1 MGELVEKVKDVS
13 LAIVESGTETVLDD
27 LPKLSGALAQ
37 AGLHGA
43 ASVVAD
49 GVVGAVAPGV
59 FGAAMG
65 YKVRRFERNV
75 IELISE
81 LSASMDKVNER
92 LDRLDE
98 SQRRKFSEGMYRDA
112 FLDSIV
118 NENEPEKVAYCVH
131 AFINAMGEEG
141 VSDSFM
147 VALFDDLSRLS
158 RLDIRVL
165 NLHGGNYFTEGRTDD
180 DYNRLIS
187 EEGIDESQYRSIRQK
202 LCRFGLLQSKNEEK
216 REQNLEEV
224 QEVLADLVKQLS
236 SNKPKKLKAPKY
248 QRITHSDSYT
258 ITPLG
263 RRYLR
268 MMRRIDESEQR

>member
-1 MGELVEKVKDVS
+1 MRIAILLLFLC
-13 LAIVESGTETVLDD
+13 LA
-27 LPKLSGALAQ
+27 
-37 AGLHGA
+37 GA

-59 FGAAMG
+59 FGAVMG
-65 YKVRRFERNV
+65 YKVRRFERNI

-81 LSASMDKVNER
+81 LSANMDEVNNR
-92 LDRLDE
+92 LNQLEE
-98 SQRRKFSEGMYRDA
+98 SQRKKFSDGMYCDV

-118 NENEPEKVAYCVH
+118 NENEPEKVACCVH
-131 AFINAMGEEG
+131 AFINAMGEESI
-141 VSDSFM
+141 SDSFM

-165 NLHGGNYFTEGRTDD
+165 NLHGGSYFTEGRTDD

-224 QEVLADLVKQLS
+224 QAVLTDLIKQLN
-236 SNKPKKLKAPKY
+236 SNKSKKLKDPKY
-248 QRITHSDSYT
+248 QRITHSDSYA

-268 MMRRIDESEQR
+268 MMRQVDKSE

>member
-1 MGELVEKVKDVS
+1 MGELVEKVKDAS
-13 LAIVESGTETVLDD
+13 HAIVESGTEVVLDN
-27 LPKLSGALAQ
+27 LPELSGVLAQ
-37 AGLHGA
+37 SGLHGA
-43 ASVVAD
+43 ASVVAN

-59 FGAAMG
+59 FGAVMG
-65 YKVRRFERNV
+65 YKVRRFERNM
-75 IELISE
+75 IELVSE
-81 LSASMDKVNER
+81 LSANMDKVNER
-92 LDRLDE
+92 LNQLE
-98 SQRRKFSEGMYRDA
+98 ENQRRKFSDGMYRDV

-131 AFINAMGEEG
+131 AFINAMGEESI
-141 VSDSFM
+141 SDSFM

-165 NLHGGNYFTEGRTDD
+165 NLHAGEYLFDNQVDD
-180 DYNRLIS
+180 GYSRLIA

-224 QEVLADLVKQLS
+224 QAVLTDLIEQLN
-236 SNKPKKLKAPKY
+236 SNKSKKLKDPKY
-248 QRITHSDSYT
+248 QRITHSDSYA

-268 MMRRIDESEQR
+268 MMRQVDKSE

>member
-1 MGELVEKVKDVS
+1 MGELVEKVKDAS
-13 LAIVESGTETVLDD
+13 LAIVESGTETVLDN
-27 LPKLSGALAQ
+27 LPKLSAALTQ

-59 FGAAMG
+59 FGAVMG

-98 SQRRKFSEGMYRDA
+98 NQRRKFSEGMYRDA

-165 NLHGGNYFTEGRTDD
+165 NLHGGSYFTEGRTDD

-187 EEGIDESQYRSIRQK
+187 EEGIDESQCRSIRQK

-224 QEVLADLVKQLS
+224 QEALS
-236 SNKPKKLKAPKY
+236 ELIKNLNSNKIKKLHDPKY
-248 QRITHSDSYT
+248 QRITRSDSYA

-268 MMRRIDESEQR
+268 MMRQVDEPE

>member
-1 MGELVEKVKDVS
+1 MGELVEKVKDAS
-13 LAIVESGTETVLDD
+13 LAIVESGTETVLDN
-27 LPKLSGALAQ
+27 LPKLSAALTQ

-59 FGAAMG
+59 FGAVMG

-92 LDRLDE
+92 LNRLDE
-98 SQRRKFSEGMYRDA
+98 NQRRKFSEGMYRDA

-118 NENEPEKVAYCVH
+118 NENEPEKVVYCVH

-165 NLHGGNYFTEGRTDD
+165 NLHGGSFFTDGRTDD

-224 QEVLADLVKQLS
+224 QEVLAELIKKINT
-236 SNKPKKLKAPKY
+236 NKIKKLHDPKY
-248 QRITHSDSYT
+248 QRITSSDTYA

-268 MMRRIDESEQR
+268 MMRQVDEPE

>member
-1 MGELVEKVKDVS
+1 MGKLAEKAKDAS
-13 LAIVESGTETVLDD
+13 LAIVESGTETVLDN
-27 LPKLSGALAQ
+27 LPKLSGALAR

-59 FGAAMG
+59 FGAVMG
-65 YKVRRFERNV
+65 YKVRRFERNI

-81 LSASMDKVNER
+81 LSANMDEVNNR
-92 LDRLDE
+92 LNQLEE
-98 SQRRKFSEGMYRDA
+98 SQRKKFSDGMYCDV

-118 NENEPEKVAYCVH
+118 NENEPEKVACCVH
-131 AFINAMGEEG
+131 AFINAMGEESI
-141 VSDSFM
+141 SDSFM

-165 NLHGGNYFTEGRTDD
+165 NLHAGEYLFDNQVDD
-180 DYNRLIS
+180 DYSRLIV

-248 QRITHSDSYT
+248 QRITHSDSYA

-268 MMRRIDESEQR
+268 MMRRVDESE

>member
-1 MGELVEKVKDVS
+1 MGELVEKVKDAS
-13 LAIVESGTETVLDD
+13 LAIVESGTETVLDN
-27 LPKLSGALAQ
+27 LPKLSAALTQ

-59 FGAAMG
+59 FGAVMG

-92 LDRLDE
+92 LNRLDE
-98 SQRRKFSEGMYRDA
+98 NQRRKFSEGMYRDA

-118 NENEPEKVAYCVH
+118 NENEPEKVVYCVH

-165 NLHGGNYFTEGRTDD
+165 NLHGGSYFTEGRTDD

-187 EEGIDESQYRSIRQK
+187 EERIDESQYRSIRQK

-216 REQNLEEV
+216 REQNL
-224 QEVLADLVKQLS
+224 
-236 SNKPKKLKAPKY
+236 
-248 QRITHSDSYT
+248 
-258 ITPLG
+258 
-263 RRYLR
+263 
-268 MMRRIDESEQR
+268 

>member
-1 MGELVEKVKDVS
+1 
-13 LAIVESGTETVLDD
+13 
-27 LPKLSGALAQ
+27 
-37 AGLHGA
+37 
-43 ASVVAD
+43 
-49 GVVGAVAPGV
+49 
-59 FGAAMG
+59 
-65 YKVRRFERNV
+65 
-75 IELISE
+75 
-81 LSASMDKVNER
+81 MDKVNER
-92 LDRLDE
+92 LNRLDE
-98 SQRRKFSEGMYRDA
+98 NQRRKFSEGMYRDA

-165 NLHGGNYFTEGRTDD
+165 NLHGGSYFTEGRTDD

-224 QEVLADLVKQLS
+224 QAVLTDLIKQLN
-236 SNKPKKLKAPKY
+236 SNKSKKLKDPKY
-248 QRITHSDSYT
+248 QRITRSDSYA

-268 MMRRIDESEQR
+268 MMRQVDKSE

>member
-1 MGELVEKVKDVS
+1 MGELVEKVKDAS
-13 LAIVESGTETVLDD
+13 LAIVESGTETVLDN

-37 AGLHGA
+37 ADLHGA

-59 FGAAMG
+59 FGAVMG

-81 LSASMDKVNER
+81 LSSSMDKVNER

-98 SQRRKFSEGMYRDA
+98 NQRRKFSEGMYRDA

-118 NENEPEKVAYCVH
+118 NENEPEKVAYCVR

-141 VSDSFM
+141 ISDSFM

-165 NLHGGNYFTEGRTDD
+165 NLHVGGYLFDNQVDD
-180 DYNRLIS
+180 DYSRLIT

-202 LCRFGLLQSKNEEK
+202 LCRFGLLQSRNEEK

-236 SNKPKKLKAPKY
+236 SNKPKKLKALKC
-248 QRITHSDSYT
+248 QRITHSDSYA

-268 MMRRIDESEQR
+268 MMRQVNESE

>member
-1 MGELVEKVKDVS
+1 MGELVEKVKDAS
-13 LAIVESGTETVLDD
+13 LAIVESGTETVLDN
-27 LPKLSGALAQ
+27 LPKLSAALTQ

-59 FGAAMG
+59 FGAVMG

-92 LDRLDE
+92 LNRLDE
-98 SQRRKFSEGMYRDA
+98 NQRRKFSEGMYRDA

-118 NENEPEKVAYCVH
+118 NENEPEKVVYCVH

-165 NLHGGNYFTEGRTDD
+165 NLHGGSYFTEGRTDD

-224 QEVLADLVKQLS
+224 QEVLAELIKKINT
-236 SNKPKKLKAPKY
+236 NKIKKLHDPKY
-248 QRITHSDSYT
+248 QRITSSDSYA

-268 MMRRIDESEQR
+268 MMRQVDEPE

>member
-1 MGELVEKVKDVS
+1 MGELVEKVKDAS
-13 LAIVESGTETVLDD
+13 LAIVESGTETVLDN
-27 LPKLSGALAQ
+27 LPKLSAALTQ

-59 FGAAMG
+59 FGAVMG

-92 LDRLDE
+92 LNRLDE
-98 SQRRKFSEGMYRDA
+98 NQRRKFSEGMYRDA

-118 NENEPEKVAYCVH
+118 NENEPEKVVYCVH

-165 NLHGGNYFTEGRTDD
+165 NLHGGSYFTEGRTDD

-216 REQNLEEV
+216 RVQNLEEV
-224 QEVLADLVKQLS
+224 QAVLTDLIKQLN
-236 SNKPKKLKAPKY
+236 SNKSKKLKDPKY
-248 QRITHSDSYT
+248 QRITHSDSYA

-268 MMRRIDESEQR
+268 MMRQVDEPE

>member
-1 MGELVEKVKDVS
+1 MGELVEKVKDAS
-13 LAIVESGTETVLDD
+13 LAIVESGTETVLDN

-43 ASVVAD
+43 AFVVAD

-98 SQRRKFSEGMYRDA
+98 NQRRKFSEGMYRDA

-131 AFINAMGEEG
+131 AFINAMGEDG

-165 NLHGGNYFTEGRTDD
+165 NLHGSSYFTEDRTDD

-224 QEVLADLVKQLS
+224 QEVLAELIKKLN
-236 SNKPKKLKAPKY
+236 SNKIKKLQDPKY
-248 QRITHSDSYT
+248 QRITRSDSYA

-263 RRYLR
+263 RRYLK
-268 MMRRIDESEQR
+268 MMRQVDEPE

>member
-1 MGELVEKVKDVS
+1 
-13 LAIVESGTETVLDD
+13 
-27 LPKLSGALAQ
+27 
-37 AGLHGA
+37 
-43 ASVVAD
+43 
-49 GVVGAVAPGV
+49 
-59 FGAAMG
+59 
-65 YKVRRFERNV
+65 
-75 IELISE
+75 
-81 LSASMDKVNER
+81 
-92 LDRLDE
+92 
-98 SQRRKFSEGMYRDA
+98 MYRDA

-118 NENEPEKVAYCVH
+118 NENEPEKVVYCVH
-131 AFINAMGEEG
+131 AFINAMGKEG

-165 NLHGGNYFTEGRTDD
+165 NLHGGSYFTEGRTDD

-224 QEVLADLVKQLS
+224 QEVLAEFIKKINI
-236 SNKPKKLKAPKY
+236 NKIKKLHDPKY
-248 QRITHSDSYT
+248 QRITSSDSYA

-268 MMRRIDESEQR
+268 MMRQVDEPE

>member
-1 MGELVEKVKDVS
+1 MGELVEKVKDAS
-13 LAIVESGTETVLDD
+13 LAIVESGTETVLDN
-27 LPKLSGALAQ
+27 LPKLSAALTQ

-59 FGAAMG
+59 FGAVMG

-92 LDRLDE
+92 LNRLDE
-98 SQRRKFSEGMYRDA
+98 NQRRKFSEGMYRDA

-118 NENEPEKVAYCVH
+118 NENEPEKVVYCVH

-165 NLHGGNYFTEGRTDD
+165 NLHGGSYFTEGRTDD

-216 REQNLEEV
+216 RVQNLEEV
-224 QEVLADLVKQLS
+224 QAVLTDLIKQLN
-236 SNKPKKLKAPKY
+236 SNKSKKLKDPKY
-248 QRITHSDSYT
+248 QRITHSDSYA

-268 MMRRIDESEQR
+268 MMRQVDKSE

>member
-1 MGELVEKVKDVS
+1 MGELVEKVKDAS
-13 LAIVESGTETVLDD
+13 LAIVESGTETVLDN
-27 LPKLSGALAQ
+27 LPQLSGALAQ

-59 FGAAMG
+59 FGALMG
-65 YKVRRFERNV
+65 YKARRFERNI
-75 IELISE
+75 IELVSE
-81 LSASMDKVNER
+81 LSANMDKVNSR
-92 LDRLDE
+92 LNQLEE
-98 SQRRKFSEGMYRDA
+98 SQRKKFSDGIYRDV

-118 NENEPEKVAYCVH
+118 NENEPEKVAYCVR
-131 AFINAMGEEG
+131 AFINAMGEESI
-141 VSDSFM
+141 SDSFM

-165 NLHGGNYFTEGRTDD
+165 NLHAGEYLFDNQADD
-180 DYNRLIS
+180 DYSRLIA

-224 QEVLADLVKQLS
+224 QEVLAELVKQLS
-236 SNKPKKLKAPKY
+236 SNKPKKLKSPKY
-248 QRITHSDSYT
+248 QRITHSDSYA

-263 RRYLR
+263 RRYLM
-268 MMRRIDESEQR
+268 MMRQVDEPE

>member
-1 MGELVEKVKDVS
+1 MGELVEKVKDAS
-13 LAIVESGTETVLDD
+13 LAIVESGTETVLDN

-49 GVVGAVAPGV
+49 GIVGAVAPGV
-59 FGAAMG
+59 FGAVMG

-98 SQRRKFSEGMYRDA
+98 NQRRKFSEGMYRDA

-118 NENEPEKVAYCVH
+118 NENEPEKVVYCVH

-165 NLHGGNYFTEGRTDD
+165 NLHGGSYFTEGRTDD

-224 QEVLADLVKQLS
+224 QAVLTDLIKQLN
-236 SNKPKKLKAPKY
+236 SNKSKKLKDPKY
-248 QRITHSDSYT
+248 QRITHSDSYA

-268 MMRRIDESEQR
+268 MMRQVDKSE

>member
-1 MGELVEKVKDVS
+1 MGELVEKVRDAS
-13 LAIVESGTETVLDD
+13 LAIAESGTETVLDN
-27 LPKLSGALAQ
+27 LPRLSGALAQ

-49 GVVGAVAPGV
+49 GVVGAVVPGV
-59 FGAAMG
+59 FGAVMG
-65 YKVRRFERNV
+65 YKVRRFERNI
-75 IELISE
+75 IELVSE
-81 LSASMDKVNER
+81 LSANMDKVNNR
-92 LDRLDE
+92 LNQLEE
-98 SQRRKFSEGMYRDA
+98 SQRKKFSDGMYRDV

-131 AFINAMGEEG
+131 AFINAMGEESI
-141 VSDSFM
+141 SDSFM

-165 NLHGGNYFTEGRTDD
+165 NLHGGSYFTEGRTDD

-187 EEGIDESQYRSIRQK
+187 EEGIDGRQYRSIRQK

-224 QEVLADLVKQLS
+224 QEALADLVKQLS
-236 SNKPKKLKAPKY
+236 SNKPKRLKAPKY
-248 QRITHSDSYT
+248 QRITHSDSYA

-268 MMRRIDESEQR
+268 MMRQVNESE